1 MASKEGKAGKR
12 RSSRPGSGFS
22 IVASFWLWGA
32 LFFYAP
38 VYLGITTAWKIV
50 FNVLGIICVSISLGG
65 AGVELAKVWKNE
77 ALSYWG
83 VGFLFLTPAV
93 ALHIV
98 TARSTLSLAFGIV
111 AKILVLILYAF
122 SGPFFFLGVPYLFL
136 RAREQHT
143 DARSSR
149 TSSEEPTSE
158 GTKKDRI
165 KFVGALIVAL
175 LNIATAII
183 KFSTA
188 LSP

>member
-1 MASKEGKAGKR
+1 MASKDGKAGKR
-12 RSSRPGSGFS
+12 RSTRPGSGFS

-38 VYLGITTAWKIV
+38 VYLGITTIV

-98 TARSTLSLAFGIV
+98 TARSTFSLAFGIV
-111 AKILVLILYAF
+111 AKILVLILCAF

-136 RAREQHT
+136 PAREQHT

-175 LNIATAII
+175 LSIATAII